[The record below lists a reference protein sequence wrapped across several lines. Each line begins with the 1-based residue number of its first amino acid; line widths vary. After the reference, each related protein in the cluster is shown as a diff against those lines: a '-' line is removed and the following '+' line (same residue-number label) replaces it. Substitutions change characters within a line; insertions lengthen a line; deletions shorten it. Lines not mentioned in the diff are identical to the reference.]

1 MDDFDVLLDLD
12 AAAVAAGAEAG
23 RAAAAASSTR
33 DGFALGYTKGGELAV
48 EVRLE
53 LENAGRRSCCT
64 LQGSCCSI
72 LTSSYGVDIGVCES
86 GRQLR
91 GLSGSMGEHLAGSA

>member
-1 MDDFDVLLDLD
+1 MDDFDALLDLD

-33 DGFALGYTKGGELAV
+33 DGFTLGYTKGGELAV

-53 LENAGRRSCCT
+53 VADVGHRSAVSLPARKLLHRTDLLMLGEFRR
-64 LQGSCCSI
+64 
-72 LTSSYGVDIGVCES
+72 V
-86 GRQLR
+86 
-91 GLSGSMGEHLAGSA
+91 